1 MTSTRKNLAQKQ
13 GGRIADR
20 NFDSVDSLLIGC
32 SEESK
37 KVLKELMYST
47 FKMGVDYCNNLHQGE
62 TITLSEASRISGIS
76 EYHIKQAIL
85 HNELNGKK
93 LGNSRNSTIRLNLH
107 EFNLWR
113 NFKNE

>member
-1 MTSTRKNLAQKQ
+1 MSSTIKEQKQ
-13 GGRIADR
+13 KQPNKVEDR
-20 NFDSVDSLLIGC
+20 DFDSVDSILSGC
-32 SEESK
+32 GESGK
-37 KVLKELMYST
+37 KALKELMLSIY
-47 FKMGVDYCNNLHQGE
+47 KMGADYCNSLHNGE

>member
-1 MTSTRKNLAQKQ
+1 MQKQ
-13 GGRIADR
+13 AHKIADR
-20 NFDSVDSLLIGC
+20 DFDSMDSLLSGC

-37 KVLKELMYST
+37 VVLKELMLST
-47 FKMGVDYCNNLHQGE
+47 FKMGVDYCNNLSYGE

-93 LGNSRNSTIRLNLH
+93 LGNSRNSTIRINLH

-113 NFKNE
+113 SFKNE